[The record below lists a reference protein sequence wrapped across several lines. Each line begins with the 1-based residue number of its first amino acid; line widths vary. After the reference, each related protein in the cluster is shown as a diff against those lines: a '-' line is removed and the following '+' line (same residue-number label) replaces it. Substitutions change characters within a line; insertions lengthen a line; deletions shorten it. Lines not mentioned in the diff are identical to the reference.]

1 MNIFAGAKTQQ
12 NTVVAMGI
20 LDKAVEMYKE
30 DGPYRLFYN
39 NCQQYAE
46 KFLSSINMN
55 ENIAFRQD
63 FDLRRGAYNHPVHY

>member
-12 NTVVAMGI
+12 NPVVAMGI

-39 NCQQYAE
+39 NC
-46 KFLSSINMN
+46 
-55 ENIAFRQD
+55 
-63 FDLRRGAYNHPVHY
+63 